1 MNFVNWKNI
10 KILALVATC
19 ILFII
24 PYTNKSFSNNFILVL
39 SGVAL
44 TIYII
49 AAVFEERKKTGHW

>member
-1 MNFVNWKNI
+1 MKFVNWKNV

-49 AAVFEERKKTGHW
+49 AAVFEEQKKTGHW

>member
-1 MNFVNWKNI
+1 MKFVNWKNV

-24 PYTNKSFSNNFILVL
+24 PYANKSFSNNFILVL

-49 AAVFEERKKTGHW
+49 VAVFEEKKKTGHW

>member
-1 MNFVNWKNI
+1 MKFVKWKSI
-10 KILALVATC
+10 KILALIATG

-24 PYTNKSFSNNFILVL
+24 PYTNKSFSNNFTLVL